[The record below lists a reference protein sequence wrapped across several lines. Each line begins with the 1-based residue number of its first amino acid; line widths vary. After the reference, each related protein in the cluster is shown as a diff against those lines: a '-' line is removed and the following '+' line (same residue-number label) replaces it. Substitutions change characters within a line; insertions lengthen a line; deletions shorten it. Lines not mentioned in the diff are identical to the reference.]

1 MRFSLIKFIRR
12 HCCAAYACVCR
23 AVDKR
28 YSLCLPIKTKDA
40 QMTKTIIEITPKS
53 DEVTYV
59 DLIDKMHEMEI
70 FEKFNI
76 FQITMPAYS
85 FRHEFLEH
93 IAEYGLSS
101 LFNFNIVMEDIT
113 SPSMSI
119 NDIEKVAIKFIEKLQ
134 GAKKKLVI
142 IDPYFFSK
150 STNTDVAQLFS
161 RLLSQISSDL
171 EEICF
176 ITNGRKNEARS
187 GILSVIDQKIKVH
200 HVTTDVFH
208 DRYWIDPD
216 NNKGIIMGTSLNGL
230 GNKISLID
238 RIREEDVAEIAK
250 LAKQEGSPI

>member
-1 MRFSLIKFIRR
+1 
-12 HCCAAYACVCR
+12 
-23 AVDKR
+23 
-28 YSLCLPIKTKDA
+28 
-40 QMTKTIIEITPKS
+40 MTETIIEVTPKS
-53 DEVTYV
+53 DEVTYIDFV
-59 DLIDKMHEMEI
+59 DKMHEIGI

-76 FQITMPAYS
+76 SQITLPAYR

-93 IAEYGLSS
+93 IAEHGLSS
-101 LFNFNIVMEDIT
+101 LFDLNIVMEDIT

-119 NDIEKVAIKFIEKLQ
+119 NDIEKVVAKFVGKLQ
-134 GAKKKLVI
+134 GAKKLVI

-161 RLLSQISSDL
+161 RLLGQVSSDL

-176 ITNGRKNEARS
+176 ITNGRKNEARND
-187 GILSVIDQKIKVH
+187 ILSVIDQKIRVH
-200 HVTTDVFH
+200 HVTTDEFH

-216 NNKGIIMGTSLNGL
+216 TNKGIVMGTSLNGL

>member
-1 MRFSLIKFIRR
+1 
-12 HCCAAYACVCR
+12 
-23 AVDKR
+23 
-28 YSLCLPIKTKDA
+28 
-40 QMTKTIIEITPKS
+40 MTETIIEVTPKS
-53 DEVTYV
+53 DEVTY
-59 DLIDKMHEMEI
+59 IDFVGKMHEIGI

-76 FQITMPAYS
+76 SQIALPAYR

-93 IAEYGLSS
+93 IAEHGLSS
-101 LFNFNIVMEDIT
+101 LFDFNIVMEDIT

-119 NDIEKVAIKFIEKLQ
+119 NDIEKVVAKFVGKLQ
-134 GAKKKLVI
+134 GAKKLVI

-150 STNTDVAQLFS
+150 SANTDVAQLFS
-161 RLLSQISSDL
+161 RLLGQASSDL

-176 ITNGRKNEARS
+176 ITNGRKNEARND
-187 GILSVIDQKIKVH
+187 ILSVIDPKIRVH
-200 HVTTDVFH
+200 HVTTDEFH

-216 NNKGIIMGTSLNGL
+216 TNKGIIMGTSLNGL